1 VLYIVPVDGST
12 IRQVTTTKAFYADYS
27 WGSASR

>member
-1 VLYIVPVDGST
+1 VPVDGST

-27 WGSASR
+27 WGPASR